1 MFARLL
7 KLLDG
12 CSLALD
18 HWITGRGNDQPS
30 EPADQGPR
38 EVGYGGSYYWPPNQ
52 PRVLHTGVV
61 GEFLGQSLGRRQ
73 NMQKPHLL
81 LEKVTVLA
89 QHVEGGVPR
98 WRLTNPQDQHAVGV
112 HTWRQINGAW
122 VETLWHRRSETNF
135 ACYRV
140 RMIDPEH
147 RLKGFPEYVE
157 LYDIVGD
164 TERQQSNFDIE
175 DVSAM
180 LLAGLKRAGF

>member
-1 MFARLL
+1 
-7 KLLDG
+7 
-12 CSLALD
+12 
-18 HWITGRGNDQPS
+18 
-30 EPADQGPR
+30 
-38 EVGYGGSYYWPPNQ
+38 
-52 PRVLHTGVV
+52 
-61 GEFLGQSLGRRQ
+61 
-73 NMQKPHLL
+73 MQKPHLL

-89 QHVEGGVPR
+89 QHVEGGTPR